1 MKPKTALLWGVLI
14 FGMLIGLARYS
25 PEPTPRDY
33 AELLLD
39 TAFAELAQ

>member
-14 FGMLIGLARYS
+14 VGMLIGLARYS
-25 PEPTPRDY
+25 PEPTQRDY

-39 TAFAELAQ
+39 TTFAELAQ